1 MANKST
7 VVLRK
12 KGARGGVNP
21 GTAGTNAG
29 LLPYGA
35 QTGGQS
41 SADPVKSVKA
51 MQDKNRRAI
60 GYGQR

>member
-1 MANKST
+1 MASKST
-7 VVLRK
+7 VVVKK

-21 GTAGTNAG
+21 GTAGTGAG

-51 MQDKNRRAI
+51 TQDKNRRAI